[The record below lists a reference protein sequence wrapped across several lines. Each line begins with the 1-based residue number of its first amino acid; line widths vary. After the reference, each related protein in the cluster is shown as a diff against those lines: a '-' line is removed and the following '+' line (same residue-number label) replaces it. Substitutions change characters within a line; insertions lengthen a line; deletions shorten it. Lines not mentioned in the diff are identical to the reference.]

1 MKRMARASTTRNRR
15 DPIGTLTARSSFR
28 KNPGETRHCAG
39 FLKCF
44 REFSPAGQAVPDRAI
59 PAGTAEKWGVVA
71 NWWQRNGS
79 FVDVFSKPE
88 ARYPVYESGV
98 MHTAKETV
106 RRLLDDLP
114 DNASLEDIQY
124 HIYVREKIERGLRD
138 VEAGRVVDQDEA
150 KRRMAKWL
158 GE

>member
-1 MKRMARASTTRNRR
+1 V
-15 DPIGTLTARSSFR
+15 
-28 KNPGETRHCAG
+28 
-39 FLKCF
+39 
-44 REFSPAGQAVPDRAI
+44 SP
-59 PAGTAEKWGVVA
+59 
-71 NWWQRNGS
+71 
-79 FVDVFSKPE
+79 KPE
-88 ARYPVYESGV
+88 ARYPVLVSGA

>member
-1 MKRMARASTTRNRR
+1 MPHECHGAWQTTLTRRASSGELGGRW
-15 DPIGTLTARSSFR
+15 SSVE
-28 KNPGETRHCAG
+28 PVQLVAC
-39 FLKCF
+39 
-44 REFSPAGQAVPDRAI
+44 SPACPFWDDDDRSAMT
-59 PAGTAEKWGVVA
+59 PARRRVIGA
-71 NWWQRNGS
+71 R
-79 FVDVFSKPE
+79 
-88 ARYPVYESGV
+88 ARYPDLVSAAI
-98 MHTAKETV
+98 HTAKETV

>member
-1 MKRMARASTTRNRR
+1 MGKGNVV
-15 DPIGTLTARSSFR
+15 RSS
-28 KNPGETRHCAG
+28 
-39 FLKCF
+39 
-44 REFSPAGQAVPDRAI
+44 Q
-59 PAGTAEKWGVVA
+59 
-71 NWWQRNGS
+71 
-79 FVDVFSKPE
+79 PE
-88 ARYPVYESGV
+88 ARYRLPLSAA

-150 KRRMAKWL
+150 KRRMAKGL

>member
-1 MKRMARASTTRNRR
+1 M
-15 DPIGTLTARSSFR
+15 
-28 KNPGETRHCAG
+28 
-39 FLKCF
+39 
-44 REFSPAGQAVPDRAI
+44 
-59 PAGTAEKWGVVA
+59 
-71 NWWQRNGS
+71 
-79 FVDVFSKPE
+79 PE
-88 ARYPVYESGV
+88 GRYPVRIGAA

-138 VEAGRVVDQDEA
+138 VEAGRIVDQDEA

-158 GE
+158 CGTAGESSR

>member
-1 MKRMARASTTRNRR
+1 LIRVICEGAPAEGNE
-15 DPIGTLTARSSFR
+15 PSS
-28 KNPGETRHCAG
+28 CA
-39 FLKCF
+39 L
-44 REFSPAGQAVPDRAI
+44 I
-59 PAGTAEKWGVVA
+59 PTQGNVSSE
-71 NWWQRNGS
+71 
-79 FVDVFSKPE
+79 PE
-88 ARYPVYESGV
+88 ARYLVGV
-98 MHTAKETV
+98 SAAMHTAKEAV

-138 VEAGRVVDQDEA
+138 VEGGRVVDQDEA

>member
-1 MKRMARASTTRNRR
+1 MGAWFAKWNTPFA
-15 DPIGTLTARSSFR
+15 
-28 KNPGETRHCAG
+28 
-39 FLKCF
+39 
-44 REFSPAGQAVPDRAI
+44 
-59 PAGTAEKWGVVA
+59 KWGTCLGPKGNV
-71 NWWQRNGS
+71 S
-79 FVDVFSKPE
+79 SKPE
-88 ARYPVYESGV
+88 ARYPVQVGAA

-138 VEAGRVVDQDEA
+138 VESGRVVDQDEA

>member
-1 MKRMARASTTRNRR
+1 MTHRQFGDVSTK
-15 DPIGTLTARSSFR
+15 A
-28 KNPGETRHCAG
+28 
-39 FLKCF
+39 
-44 REFSPAGQAVPDRAI
+44 
-59 PAGTAEKWGVVA
+59 
-71 NWWQRNGS
+71 
-79 FVDVFSKPE
+79 E
-88 ARYPVYESGV
+88 ARYHFCMSGA

-114 DNASLEDIQY
+114 DTASLEDIQY

-138 VEAGRVVDQDEA
+138 VEAGRAVEQDEA

>member
-1 MKRMARASTTRNRR
+1 VSSAVECLAGPDQDVRRGAEIPKQAVGALGASIRGFVRLGHDNRDVVVAVRPCVAALRVAIATPWRA
-15 DPIGTLTARSSFR
+15 
-28 KNPGETRHCAG
+28 NPGLGWPR
-39 FLKCF
+39 
-44 REFSPAGQAVPDRAI
+44 Q
-59 PAGTAEKWGVVA
+59 
-71 NWWQRNGS
+71 GS
-79 FVDVFSKPE
+79 FGDDGEPE
-88 ARYPVYESGV
+88 ARYPDSVSFA

>member
-1 MKRMARASTTRNRR
+1 MNPHHLRRRTEGRNKSSGRALIAKRWNGRGPRR
-15 DPIGTLTARSSFR
+15 PQGTCHRSQ
-28 KNPGETRHCAG
+28 K
-39 FLKCF
+39 
-44 REFSPAGQAVPDRAI
+44 RAI
-59 PAGTAEKWGVVA
+59 LCLVSGTM
-71 NWWQRNGS
+71 
-79 FVDVFSKPE
+79 
-88 ARYPVYESGV
+88 Y
-98 MHTAKETV
+98 TAKETV

>member
-1 MKRMARASTTRNRR
+1 MKLYQEVLVPPSVVQELA
-15 DPIGTLTARSSFR
+15 
-28 KNPGETRHCAG
+28 AG
-39 FLKCF
+39 
-44 REFSPAGQAVPDRAI
+44 
-59 PAGTAEKWGVVA
+59 
-71 NWWQRNGS
+71 
-79 FVDVFSKPE
+79 
-88 ARYPVYESGV
+88 RYPVYVSGT
-98 MHTAKETV
+98 MHTPKETV

-150 KRRMAKWL
+150 KRRMARWL